1 MRLVKHVARGYG
13 HARQLLSGKWEVH
26 FFDDYDQICLFSEH
40 PDPTILTFCS
50 EENEHV

>member
-13 HARQLLSGKWEVH
+13 HARQLCSGKWEVH
-26 FFDDYDQICLFSEH
+26 FFDDYEQTCVFSQN

-50 EENEHV
+50 EVNEHV